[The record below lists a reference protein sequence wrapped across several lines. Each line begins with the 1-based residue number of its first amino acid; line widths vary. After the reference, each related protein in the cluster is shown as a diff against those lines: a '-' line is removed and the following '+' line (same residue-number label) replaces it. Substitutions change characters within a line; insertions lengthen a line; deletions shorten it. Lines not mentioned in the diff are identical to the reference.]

1 MTLES
6 NYAIAIVSDW
16 LKNLATVFQPIR
28 TKTKTKTNH
37 TLYARYLPRFKGK
50 VTLFNVG
57 SSFSYE
63 TGINGSRRCAL
74 YPPTSESAPFYVRT
88 DV

>member
-1 MTLES
+1 MILES
-6 NYAIAIVSDW
+6 NYAIATVSDW
-16 LKNLATVFQPIR
+16 LKNLATVFQPMR

-57 SSFSYE
+57 SSFCYE
-63 TGINGSRRCAL
+63 TGINGSRRCAF

>member
-16 LKNLATVFQPIR
+16 LKNLATVFQPMR
-28 TKTKTKTNH
+28 TKTKTNH

-50 VTLFNVG
+50 NAG
-57 SSFSYE
+57 SSFTYE
-63 TGINGSRRCAL
+63 TDINGSRRCAL
-74 YPPTSESAPFYVRT
+74 YPPTSKSAPFYVRT